1 MALVDDY
8 LDDVEMTKITVED
21 DKKKILE
28 AIDLNAF
35 MVNPIGL
42 LRLLGNEFITQHLNE
57 IQTSYKSGQSF
68 ARKLLNEV

>member
-35 MVNPIGL
+35 MVNPFGL
-42 LRLLGNEFITQHLNE
+42 LRLLGNEFITQHLNILKFPE
-57 IQTSYKSGQSF
+57 YF
-68 ARKLLNEV
+68 